1 MTRNKL
7 DKHLDVIKQFHKRRR
22 EAEKGIE
29 KICSDYSVSIDIA
42 DHLEDAYVMAI
53 SQLANDN
60 DGWIRWY
67 IYDNDFGR
75 KRLQAMLHDKM
86 IPINNTRQ
94 LLTLIEQSN
103 LGEGNNE

>member
-1 MTRNKL
+1 MTRNEL

-53 SQLANDN
+53 SQLENDN

-94 LLTLIEQSN
+94 LLMLIEKSN
-103 LGEGNNE
+103 LGAGNNE